1 MSNGCLIGELVFSA
15 PVLIVSR
22 YYVHLKVL
30 CLESGISTKGLTF
43 KNKPF
48 SSSFSSHSRVRV
60 FFFPALFL
68 FNSNNSLNQS
78 ENRRF
83 VLIWWIELVR
93 FGLGFSVETTNHN
106 R

>member
-22 YYVHLKVL
+22 YYVHFKVL

-60 FFFPALFL
+60 FFSCFIFVQ
-68 FNSNNSLNQS
+68 FQQLNQS